1 MPDYFYISKEGFKKI
16 QSELHELK
24 SVDRPAIAQ
33 LISDARDFGDLK
45 ENAEYHAAK
54 EKMALLEDKIT
65 QLEERVRRARVIDPK
80 TISTEQVAIYTAVSL
95 KDMTR
100 NMEVRYSLVS
110 QDESDF
116 RQFKISVDSPVAKAL
131 LGKKVGDV
139 VDIKVPA
146 GMMKYE
152 VLKIE
157 PANL

>member
-1 MPDYFYISKEGFKKI
+1 MPDYFYISKEGFQKLK
-16 QSELHELK
+16 SELHELK
-24 SVDRPAIAQ
+24 SVDRPAISQ

-110 QDESDF
+110 QEESDF

>member
-1 MPDYFYISKEGFKKI
+1 MPDYFYISKEGFKKL

>member
-1 MPDYFYISKEGFKKI
+1 MPDYFYISKEGFEKLKN
-16 QSELHELK
+16 ELHELK
-24 SVDRPAIAQ
+24 SVDRPAISQ

-110 QDESDF
+110 QEESDF